1 MKDAFLT
8 YSAISENSLSS
19 LIPLSDALKKLKSK
33 LKKGAELRKAAYAFS
48 CYVQNLRALPNE
60 VTLTEQLSLL
70 FPIRTFLPMIPTRFP
85 GIGTRDI
92 WVLVVMA
99 YYHAIQVATALKY
112 PAIASLLFAIKRT
125 EVILR
130 IHNELY
136 SINTRTSDVRKMWE
150 LEKAVAMM
158 RLPVLYV
165 VHYRFRYC
173 ILKE

>member
-8 YSAISENSLSS
+8 YSTISENSLSS
-19 LIPLSDALKKLKSK
+19 LIPLSDALKKLESE
-33 LKKGAELRKAAYAFS
+33 LEEGAELRKAAYTFS

-70 FPIRTFLPMIPTRFP
+70 FPIRTFLPMISTRFL

-112 PAIASLLFAIKRT
+112 PATASLLFAIKRT